1 MAALVAL
8 IQASWL
14 DRIETAATRAALA
27 EARARANDRLIEA
40 QAAEV
45 ELLREIRAVQ
55 DAEPMEP
62 GPIATTPLVA
72 SPVAQGRAQP
82 TATSTVVTGSA
93 GAHQLGVSPAETAVV
108 TIDLDRVTHCGPD
121 GPVRE
126 LLQTA
131 LRTSAAVGARTWM
144 SRLGQ
149 QQAGGEVAIVALRT
163 GETTAVYPVA
173 GPANDE

>member
-72 SPVAQGRAQP
+72 SPVAQGRAQFANNP
-82 TATSTVVTGSA
+82 ELNRGSCQRCA
-93 GAHQLGVSPAETAVV
+93 GSE
-108 TIDLDRVTHCGPD
+108 
-121 GPVRE
+121 
-126 LLQTA
+126 
-131 LRTSAAVGARTWM
+131 
-144 SRLGQ
+144 
-149 QQAGGEVAIVALRT
+149 GGGR
-163 GETTAVYPVA
+163 
-173 GPANDE
+173 